1 MKSKVFRTLRH
12 APAYLLL
19 LFTTVLALMPF
30 YIMFIM
36 GTYKNED
43 IFKGLKLLPGNYIA
57 KNFETILQGNV
68 IRPYLNSL
76 FISVLSMIVCV
87 LVSSLIGYGMSKFR
101 FRGKKFLMTVLLA
114 TLVMPYQISMA
125 GYMMEMRWFQLN
137 NTLWPMIL
145 VFIANPFG
153 AFWMTQYIGSAI
165 PDSIIE
171 SARIDGSGELRLFLT
186 IVFPMIKPATITLA
200 LLVFLWSW
208 NNFLIPL
215 VFVTDPRQY
224 TLPIFISTL
233 GGAYRVDY
241 AAKMLNL
248 TLATIP
254 VLVFFSIFSKYLIK
268 GMTIGAVKE

>member
-1 MKSKVFRTLRH
+1 MKLKLSRTLMRL
-12 APAYLLL
+12 PAYLLL
-19 LFTTVLALMPF
+19 LFTTVLALTPF

-43 IFKGLKLLPGNYIA
+43 IFTGLKLLPGDYIA

-76 FISVLSMIVCV
+76 FISVLSMIICV

-101 FRGKKFLMTVLLA
+101 FRGKKLLMTVLLA

-125 GYMMEMRWFQLN
+125 GYMMEMRWFYLN

-215 VFVTDPRQY
+215 VFVTDPKQY

>member
-1 MKSKVFRTLRH
+1 MKLKLSRTLMRL
-12 APAYLLL
+12 PAYLLL
-19 LFTTVLALMPF
+19 LFTTVLALTPF

-43 IFKGLKLLPGNYIA
+43 IFTGLKLLPGDYIA

-76 FISVLSMIVCV
+76 FISVLSMIICV

-101 FRGKKFLMTVLLA
+101 FRGKKLLMTVLLA

-125 GYMMEMRWFQLN
+125 GYMMEMRWFHLN

-215 VFVTDPRQY
+215 VFVTDPKQY

>member
-1 MKSKVFRTLRH
+1 MKLKLSRTLMRL
-12 APAYLLL
+12 PAYLLL
-19 LFTTVLALMPF
+19 LFTTILALTPF

-43 IFKGLKLLPGNYIA
+43 IFTGLKLLPGDYIA
-57 KNFETILQGNV
+57 KNLETILQGNV

-76 FISVLSMIVCV
+76 FISVLSMIICV

-101 FRGKKFLMTVLLA
+101 FRGKKLLMTVLLA

-125 GYMMEMRWFQLN
+125 GYMMEMRWFYLN

-215 VFVTDPRQY
+215 VFVTDPKQY